1 MKNHSVLVNN
11 HFSSSQERPSP
22 RSEQMKVN
30 IEPLFLHEAQN
41 CLYLLQL
48 QMREKDR
55 AGVRRTTNLA
65 GKVGGGGGGFGGG

>member
-65 GKVGGGGGGFGGG
+65 WKVGGGGGVGGG